1 MKHSEEIQEMRHAN
15 LELFVSAYKEK
26 MKELSMLSLICSCFY
41 PEPRNI
47 NIYTY
52 DGELPTKCPCWLD
65 QLKKLG
71 CGCFS
76 LTAPHIM
83 KSIFCRSY
91 Y

>member
-1 MKHSEEIQEMRHAN
+1 MRDTN
-15 LELFVSAYKEK
+15 LELFVSAYKEN
-26 MKELSMLSLICSCFY
+26 EGTVHAVPDLLLLL

-52 DGELPTKCPCWLD
+52 DGELPANAPAGWTSLKSLD
-65 QLKKLG
+65 VVV
-71 CGCFS
+71 S
-76 LTAPHIM
+76 LSQPHIM